1 MLLAH
6 LKTIFSFRFYHRLAF
21 ATRGQL
27 FGFGAYLFLLSVIVF
42 HFFAEAYIRE
52 NLPVLLK
59 NFPQVTFEK
68 GVLTEP
74 KTPVSVSVPQSD
86 FKIVFDASL
95 TTPPTLKEMTDS
107 RTLMLVTGDKLYM
120 PGSGGVQSRTLP
132 QTLTFTA
139 SQENLEKE
147 KNTLAGA
154 LAAVGFLTSLF
165 AVPLVMFFGFCIAGA
180 AGLFFKLLTRSSVP
194 RAVVLKW
201 AFFMLGPL
209 AALWYVRMWI
219 NIPLF
224 TFAQVIL
231 CLIYMQQIF
240 NTLPEEK

>member
-42 HFFAEAYIRE
+42 HFFAGAYIRE

-147 KNTLAGA
+147 KDTLAGA

-165 AVPLVMFFGFCIAGA
+165 AVSASREPPGCFLNCSPAPPCRAPWCLNGRFLCSGRWPLCGTCGC
-180 AGLFFKLLTRSSVP
+180 G
-194 RAVVLKW
+194 
-201 AFFMLGPL
+201 
-209 AALWYVRMWI
+209 
-219 NIPLF
+219 
-224 TFAQVIL
+224 
-231 CLIYMQQIF
+231 
-240 NTLPEEK
+240 